1 MRVISLYTLFMY
13 FSISAESSLLHFK
26 GDTPQCRENDT
37 SFSVQLIASS
47 HMKYHSKG
55 PKPHTFCVLF
65 YPRIIFVFTFNSGN
79 LDHISFITQHHHT
92 VALS

>member
-47 HMKYHSKG
+47 HMKYQSKG
-55 PKPHTFCVLF
+55 PKPHTFCALL
-65 YPRIIFVFTFNSGN
+65 YPRITSV
-79 LDHISFITQHHHT
+79 LHYITIQS
-92 VALS
+92 L